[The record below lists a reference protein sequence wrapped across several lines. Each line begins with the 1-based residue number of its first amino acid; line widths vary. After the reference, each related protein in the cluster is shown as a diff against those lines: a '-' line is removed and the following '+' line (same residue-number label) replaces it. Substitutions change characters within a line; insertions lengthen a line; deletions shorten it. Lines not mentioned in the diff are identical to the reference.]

1 MLNLTNFL
9 KIISDKNRL
18 IILYLL
24 NRNILCV
31 CDIQKLIPLT
41 QGALSI
47 QLKNLMSAGL
57 LESFKQGKWV
67 FYKLNKN
74 IPKYQLNILNELF
87 KQIDKD
93 EEVQQIIS
101 KLEISEICKI

>member
-1 MLNLTNFL
+1 
-9 KIISDKNRL
+9 
-18 IILYLL
+18 
-24 NRNILCV
+24 
-31 CDIQKLIPLT
+31 QKLISLT

-47 QLKNLMSAGL
+47 QLKNLVTTGL

-67 FYKLNKN
+67 FYKLDKN

-87 KQIDKD
+87 KQVDKD

>member
-1 MLNLTNFL
+1 MSSITNFL
-9 KIISDKNRL
+9 KVISDKNRL
-18 IILYLL
+18 IILYVL
-24 NRNILCV
+24 NKNTLCV
-31 CDIQKLIPLT
+31 CDIQKLILLT

-47 QLKNLMSAGL
+47 QLKNLVTAGL

-67 FYKLNKN
+67 FYKLDKN
-74 IPKYQLNILNELF
+74 IPEYQLNILNELF

>member
-24 NRNILCV
+24 SRNILCV

-67 FYKLNKN
+67 FYKLSKD
-74 IPKYQLNILNELF
+74 ILEYQLNILGELF
-87 KQIDKD
+87 KQLDKD

-101 KLEISEICKI
+101 KLEISEICKV

>member
-1 MLNLTNFL
+1 MLSITNFL

-18 IILYLL
+18 IILYVL
-24 NRNILCV
+24 NKNTLGI
-31 CDIQKLIPLT
+31 CDIQKLISLT

-47 QLKNLMSAGL
+47 QLKNLVTTGL
-57 LESFKQGKWV
+57 LESFKQSKWV

-87 KQIDKD
+87 KQVDKD

-101 KLEISEICKI
+101 KLEISEICRI

>member
-1 MLNLTNFL
+1 MSSITNFL
-9 KIISDKNRL
+9 KVISDKNRL
-18 IILYLL
+18 IILYVL
-24 NRNILCV
+24 NKNTLCV
-31 CDIQKLIPLT
+31 CDIQKLISLT

-47 QLKNLMSAGL
+47 QLKNLVTTGL

-67 FYKLNKN
+67 FYKLDKN
-74 IPKYQLNILNELF
+74 IPEYQLNILNELF